1 MKICLEDGFSED
13 EGFRKMPRVR
23 PKSDEDEFRKMG
35 IHCLLKMLINRS
47 DAYFRVSNELRKWD
61 FFKIGLG

>member
-47 DAYFRVSNELRKWD
+47 DAYFRVSNEL
-61 FFKIGLG
+61 